1 VNTRRITLIVAVVL
15 ALGTGILTLRY
26 LSGVNA
32 QAQAQQQAVVLKPIV
47 LATRTIAKGEKI
59 TPDMLTR
66 TQRPANEVEP
76 DAVTDPGLT
85 KGDVAMITIPAGAT
99 ITQTKVGQPAE
110 LGITVRLKPGM
121 RAVSIPVDR
130 VKSVSNL
137 VQPGDHVDVMA
148 SVARG
153 AGIPPKTFTIIR
165 GAVVLAINS
174 QLEQSGASGATP
186 APDSGAAATVTLGV
200 SPQQADLLTVADL
213 NTTLRLALRSP
224 QESIRSL
231 PAETLQFADLGT
243 EASASNMP
251 PPPIYPAAAPPV
263 TPVAVPAAVN
273 VPAPVAPA
281 KAPAM
286 SGPAPAGVTVIDG
299 DKVISGGV

>member
-26 LSGVNA
+26 LGGINQ
-32 QAQAQQQAVVLKPIV
+32 QAQTQQQAVLLKPIV
-47 LATRTIAKGEKI
+47 IAARNIAKGEKI
-59 TPDMLTR
+59 VPDMLTK

-76 DAVTDPGLT
+76 DALGDPAQT
-85 KGDVAMITIPAGAT
+85 KGDIAMVTIAAGST

-148 SVARG
+148 SVAKG
-153 AGIPPKTFTIIR
+153 PGVPPRTYTIIR
-165 GAVVLAINS
+165 GATVLAINS
-174 QLEQSGASGATP
+174 QLEQSGATP
-186 APDSGAAATVTLGV
+186 SPDSGAVSTVTLGV
-200 SPQQADLLTVADL
+200 TPQQADLLTVADL

-224 QESIRSL
+224 QEATRSL
-231 PAETLQFADLGT
+231 PAESLQFADLG
-243 EASASNMP
+243 ASTPSNANRSVAPP
-251 PPPIYPAAAPPV
+251 PPPIYPAPAMAPALP
-263 TPVAVPAAVN
+263 PAVQN
-273 VPAPVAPA
+273 VPAPAVPM
-281 KAPAM
+281 KAPL
-286 SGPAPAGVTVIDG
+286 PNVKPGVTVIDG
-299 DKVISGGV
+299 DKVTSGGV

>member
-1 VNTRRITLIVAVVL
+1 MNTRRITLIVAVVL

-32 QAQAQQQAVVLKPIV
+32 QAQAQQQAVVLKSIV
-47 LATRTIAKGEKI
+47 LASRNISKGEKI
-59 TPDMLTR
+59 TPDMLTK

-76 DAVTDPGLT
+76 DAIGDPTQT
-85 KGDVAMITIPAGAT
+85 KGDIAMVTILSGAT
-99 ITQTKVGQPAE
+99 ITATKVGQPAE

-148 SVARG
+148 SVPRG
-153 AGIPPKTFTIIR
+153 AGIPPKTYTIIR
-165 GAVVLAINS
+165 GAIVLAINS
-174 QLEQSGASGATP
+174 QLEQSGATP

-200 SPQQADLLTVADL
+200 TPQQADLLTVADI

-224 QESIRSL
+224 QEPVRSL
-231 PAETLQFADLGT
+231 PAETLEFADLGSPQG
-243 EASASNMP
+243 AAAPVAAPAP
-251 PPPIYPAAAPPV
+251 PPPLYAAPAPAA
-263 TPVAVPAAVN
+263 PVAN
-273 VPAPVAPA
+273 VPAPAMPARVPAAP
-281 KAPAM
+281 
-286 SGPAPAGVTVIDG
+286 GVTVIDG